1 MGEPT
6 LQTDIERLYTAGK
19 ELMPD
24 AADRL
29 SNLAGDVTG
38 QLEVLNKQAALAGD
52 PAILRTMLGVGS
64 DVHDILRQGV
74 ISLNNAA
81 TAMIKTADDYRRT
94 DQAARDDF
102 NRLENDLRTEPQPR
116 AAGVPPS
123 LEKLEGAGAGTGDD
137 STPSTPDP
145 DAPSEDAEQR
155 EQNEENSEFEHE
167 RQKRRG

>member
-29 SNLAGDVTG
+29 SKLAGDVSG
-38 QLEVLNKQAALAGD
+38 QLEVLNQQAALAGD
-52 PAILRTMLGVGS
+52 PAILRTMLGVGN
-64 DVHDILRQGV
+64 DVYDILRQGV
-74 ISLNNAA
+74 ISLNHAA

-102 NRLENDLRTEPQPR
+102 NRLENNLQTEPQPR
-116 AAGVPPS
+116 ASGVPPW
-123 LEKLEGAGAGTGDD
+123 LAKLEGPGTGTGDE
-137 STPSTPDP
+137 STPSTPHP
-145 DAPSEDAEQR
+145 DAPGVDADQR
-155 EQNEENSEFEHE
+155 EENEENSEFEHE

>member
-29 SNLAGDVTG
+29 SKLAGGVSG
-38 QLEVLNKQAALAGD
+38 QLETLNKQAALAGD
-52 PAILRTMLGVGS
+52 PAILGTMLGVGN
-64 DVHDILRQGV
+64 DVYDILRQGV

-81 TAMIKTADDYRRT
+81 AAMIKTADDYRRT

-102 NRLENDLRTEPQPR
+102 NRLKKNLQTEPQPR
-116 AAGVPPS
+116 AAEVPPW
-123 LEKLEGAGAGTGDD
+123 LAKLEGDGAGTGEE

-145 DAPSEDAEQR
+145 DATSVDAEQR
-155 EQNEENSEFEHE
+155 EENEENSEFEHE

>member
-19 ELMPD
+19 ELIPD

-29 SNLAGDVTG
+29 SDLAGDVTG

-52 PAILRTMLGVGS
+52 PAILRTMLGVGN
-64 DVHDILRQGV
+64 DVYDILRQGV

-102 NRLENDLRTEPQPR
+102 NRLEKDLQTEPQPPS
-116 AAGVPPS
+116 ADVPPWIA
-123 LEKLEGAGAGTGDD
+123 KLEGDGAGTGDD

-145 DAPSEDAEQR
+145 DAPGEDAEQR